1 MFFRSCNGFTRCKE
15 GTGGHASISDD
26 GNGNVLIA
34 DQKQIFVSGLPAGS
48 QGHIANVNNKAYGL
62 RILDSGQV
70 DILANASRHISV
82 TNQVV
87 RVEKAFRA
95 DGVVYFMPSA
105 DQSITAVSDSIVANA
120 ATVKITAD
128 AAYTLTSEPT
138 IAAGTDGQIIIL
150 ENVGA
155 NAITLQNTT
164 ALAGSLL
171 RNSSAGAVVLGARDS
186 VIYQYS
192 SNDARW
198 KQISDRMAL

>member
-1 MFFRSCNGFTRCKE
+1 
-15 GTGGHASISDD
+15 
-26 GNGNVLIA
+26 
-34 DQKQIFVSGLPAGS
+34 
-48 QGHIANVNNKAYGL
+48 
-62 RILDSGQV
+62 
-70 DILANASRHISV
+70 
-82 TNQVV
+82 
-87 RVEKAFRA
+87 
-95 DGVVYFMPSA
+95 VVYFMPSA